1 MTGRIKKIK
10 TIHHTSNALKEETKI
25 KFCTL
30 SLQKNKSE
38 NTKEMVKHITLA

>member
-25 KFCTL
+25 KFCIL
-30 SLQKNKSE
+30 SLQKKSV

>member
-10 TIHHTSNALKEETKI
+10 IHHTSNALKEETKI
-25 KFCTL
+25 KFCIL
-30 SLQKNKSE
+30 SLQKKNKSV

>member
-10 TIHHTSNALKEETKI
+10 IHHTSNALKEETKI
-25 KFCTL
+25 KFCIL
-30 SLQKNKSE
+30 SLQKNKSV